1 MFTLYGTQQVFSQ
14 VLKISSSS
22 YDSCYLALSTTEPT
36 INNSNVTEPVGNG
49 YARISI
55 SKFMAAPAL
64 SSDSTVTEITN
75 NKEIHFNEA
84 TGNWGTIT
92 HFALYTSSTGGT
104 PLYVGA
110 LTQAITPTAN
120 TVPLIKVGQLKI
132 TLK

>member
-1 MFTLYGTQQVFSQ
+1 MFTLYGSQQVFSQ
-14 VLKISSSS
+14 VLKMSNSG
-22 YDSCYLALSTTEPT
+22 YDNCYLALSTTEPT
-36 INNSNVTEPVGNG
+36 IDNKNVTEPEGNG

-55 SKFMAAPAL
+55 SRFMASPAL
-64 SSDSTVTEITN
+64 SSDSTTTEITN

-92 HFALYTSSTGGT
+92 HFAIYNSSTGGT

>member
-1 MFTLYGTQQVFSQ
+1 MFTLYGTQQVFNQ
-14 VLKISSSS
+14 VLQMSNSG

-49 YARISI
+49 YSRIPI
-55 SKFMAAPAL
+55 SRFMAAPAL
-64 SSDSTVTEITN
+64 SSDSSVTEITN

-92 HFALYTSSTGGT
+92 HFAIYTSSTGGK